1 MRFPHYALS
10 EFQAQNNPRARS
22 RLGAA
27 SLELKRVDELLAL
40 ATPAQQTQW
49 ERLTLSYAPE
59 RGAIELRTAIAE
71 NYPGLD
77 ATHILVFSSAT
88 EALFCALHAAV
99 EPQHR
104 CTAITPCYEPLAKI
118 PESIGAQVSS
128 VALQRKL
135 VAGQSRWVLD
145 SDEIEAAAGESD
157 LLCINFPH
165 NPTGAMIS
173 ETQLQSLAESC
184 EAQGTRLLSDEVFR
198 GLEHDPSTTLT
209 PAACLGSR
217 NISVGSIAKPHGVGG
232 VRIGWIACQDSQLL
246 DRAVAIRRTLSVCS
260 GTTDEWLATLVLEHS
275 QTLRDA
281 ARTRLIANC
290 RLIASSAEQLGERFL
305 WTAPQAGCAAFPLL
319 KDDSSSLAET
329 IIEDTGIM
337 LIPSQCFWLGDSQG
351 LTNGVR
357 LGYGLS
363 DFTEV
368 WPRFAAYLND

>member
-1 MRFPHYALS
+1 
-10 EFQAQNNPRARS
+10 
-22 RLGAA
+22 
-27 SLELKRVDELLAL
+27 
-40 ATPAQQTQW
+40 
-49 ERLTLSYAPE
+49 
-59 RGAIELRTAIAE
+59 
-71 NYPGLD
+71 
-77 ATHILVFSSAT
+77 
-88 EALFCALHAAV
+88 
-99 EPQHR
+99 
-104 CTAITPCYEPLAKI
+104 
-118 PESIGAQVSS
+118 
-128 VALQRKL
+128 
-135 VAGQSRWVLD
+135 
-145 SDEIEAAAGESD
+145 
-157 LLCINFPH
+157 
-165 NPTGAMIS
+165 
-173 ETQLQSLAESC
+173 
-184 EAQGTRLLSDEVFR
+184 
-198 GLEHDPSTTLT
+198 
-209 PAACLGSR
+209 
-217 NISVGSIAKPHGVGG
+217 VGG

-351 LTNGVR
+351 FTNGVR